1 MPLRNPFPIAAV
13 ALALLVPAAAPAPV
27 ALAAERQSEQNAA
40 RKNVQQGGAMRIRD
54 IEACVLPKMKG
65 MSYIG
70 FTYYPVE
77 NVYRLRFMRGAQAV
91 DVEVDARTCQIIGE
105 QR

>member
-1 MPLRNPFPIAAV
+1 MPLRNLPMIAAA
-13 ALALLVPAAAPAPV
+13 ALVLLVPATVPAGAAN
-27 ALAAERQSEQNAA
+27 AAERQSEQDAA
-40 RKNVQQGGAMRIRD
+40 RNNVRSGGAMRIRD
-54 IEACVLPKMKG
+54 IEARVLPRMQG
-65 MSYIG
+65 MTYIG

-91 DVEVDARTCQIIGE
+91 DVEVDARTGQILGE

>member
-1 MPLRNPFPIAAV
+1 MFRKFLPLAAIAV
-13 ALALLVPAAAPAPV
+13 TLAAPSAMPAS

-40 RKNVQQGGAMRIRD
+40 RNNVRSGGAMRIRY
-54 IEACVLPKMKG
+54 IEARVLPRMRG
-65 MSYIG
+65 MTYIG

-91 DVEVDARTCQIIGE
+91 DVEVDARTGDIIGE

>member
-1 MPLRNPFPIAAV
+1 MVRKFIPIVAGALVLSAPLVLPSQSM
-13 ALALLVPAAAPAPV
+13 
-27 ALAAERQSEQNAA
+27 AAERQSEQKAA
-40 RKNVQQGGAMRIRD
+40 RNNVKSGGAMRIRD
-54 IEACVLPKMKG
+54 IEARVVPKMKG
-65 MSYIG
+65 MKYIG

-91 DVEVDARTCQIIGE
+91 DVEVDARTGRIIGE